1 MKYVIVLSSLCWQ
14 PQSLVV
20 ISALTDDTCPSTVYA
35 GGSFVETVPWFCLPD
50 RRGSLSASA
59 ASAL

>member
-1 MKYVIVLSSLCWQ
+1 MKYVVVLSSLRWQ
-14 PQSLVV
+14 PQGLVV
-20 ISALTDDTCPSTVYA
+20 INALTDHTFPSTVYA
-35 GGSFVETVPWFCLPD
+35 GGSFVETVQWFCLPD